1 MHSLV
6 GCINSFLEKVLTKRS
21 HTKEDLDNLDLQ
33 GKVLT
38 KTLDGLSKINYW
50 FGNSKQTLKAVQD
63 QFQKHEITTI
73 VDLGCGGGDN
83 LISIAKWCESENKK
97 IKLIGI
103 DGNQNSLDYAASRSD
118 FTIDFLQADILAP
131 NFELPQCDLLI
142 SSHFIYHFQDDAF
155 IIFMKKAQPKVKK
168 AIILSE
174 LRRSFIA
181 RILFYPF
188 SLFFNKMVRSDGLKA
203 IRRSF
208 TKRELS
214 DLLGKSGFANYSVKN
229 RLIFRLLAVVEIS
242 K

>member
-1 MHSLV
+1 MPWWV
-6 GCINSFLEKVLTKRS
+6 GSTNSFLEKVPTKRS

-33 GKVLT
+33 GTVLT

-83 LISIAKWCESENKK
+83 LISIAKWCQSENKK
-97 IKLIGI
+97 IKFIGI
-103 DGNQNSLDYAASRSD
+103 DGNQNSLDYAGSRSE
-118 FTIDFLQADILAP
+118 FKINFLQADILAP
-131 NFELPQCDLLI
+131 DFEPPECDLLI

-155 IIFMKKAQPKVKK
+155 AIFMKKAQTKVKK

-181 RILFYPF
+181 RILFYTLG
-188 SLFFNKMVRSDGLKA
+188 LFFSKMVRTDGLKA

-208 TKRELS
+208 TKRELN
-214 DLLGKSGFANYSVKN
+214 DLLCKSGFANYSVKN
-229 RLIFRLLAVVEIS
+229 RLIFRLLAVIEIT
-242 K
+242 